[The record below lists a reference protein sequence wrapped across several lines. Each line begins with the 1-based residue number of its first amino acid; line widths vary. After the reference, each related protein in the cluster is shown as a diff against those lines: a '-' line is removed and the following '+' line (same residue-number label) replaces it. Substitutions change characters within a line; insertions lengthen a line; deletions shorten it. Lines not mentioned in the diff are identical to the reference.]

1 MDNRDRLLAALAI
14 LIEVADET
22 RDNDL
27 DGPLALLCACGA
39 AIAEYAEG
47 ELIEVSKPIIER
59 LTAENMPA
67 LYMLLRTQGSNRTD
81 AAGQ

>member
-22 RDNDL
+22 QDTDL
-27 DGPLALLCACGA
+27 AGPIALLCACGA
-39 AIAEYAEG
+39 AIAGYAED

-59 LTAENMPA
+59 LTAENMPELWTA
-67 LYMLLRTQGSNRTD
+67 IEQMRRANN
-81 AAGQ
+81 AANN